1 MIIRDV
7 SRLSIALAAGSAAAV
22 LLPATAG
29 AATLATDRP
38 CYIESQPM
46 GITGTG
52 WPAGAPWD
60 VASEQV
66 FDFGTTDAAGS
77 FTTTNESAPIIPAF
91 DTKVRTF
98 TLTGQTGDQ
107 TLATTRFRVVNFLV
121 KPKSSSG
128 APTGTTSWGFSGFLP
143 GKAIYVHVKRGK
155 RTWTQ
160 RAGTGSR
167 PCGTLRTRLRRLPA
181 VPAGQIRDG
190 RYRVFVDNRKR
201 LRTGG
206 RQYQADIRIF

>member
-60 VASEQV
+60 VQTDQV
-66 FDFGTTDAAGS
+66 FDFGTTDAVGNFVS
-77 FTTTNESAPIIPAF
+77 TNETAPIIPAF

-98 TLTGQTGDQ
+98 TLTGESGDQ
-107 TLATTRFRVVNFLV
+107 VLATTRFRVVNFLV
-121 KPKSSSG
+121 KPKSPSG
-128 APTGTTSWGFSGFLP
+128 SPTGSTSWGFSGFLP
-143 GKAIYVHVKRGK
+143 GKAIYVHVRRGS
-155 RTWTQ
+155 RTWTE
-160 RAGTGSR
+160 RAGKGSR
-167 PCGTLRTRLRRLPA
+167 PCGTLRTRMRRLPA
-181 VPAGQIRDG
+181 VPAGQVRDG
-190 RYRVFVDNRKR
+190 AYTVFVDNRKR
-201 LRTGG
+201 LSKGG
-206 RQYQADIRIF
+206 RQYRATIRIF